1 MSKFGLVEC
10 PQRNVR
16 STTFSRLLESCGR
29 LSLEPSL
36 MDERNLYTGPTQ
48 GDQRATETPRLEQG
62 QSQPA
67 PEQCI
72 EFSSVQK
79 DWLWRCLGAARRR
92 RAGIGGDDWLGS
104 TTKPKAMLSG
114 GSCWFPSQA
123 AARGANNAR
132 IMAEARTHIRRG
144 MGFMG
149 VR

>member
-1 MSKFGLVEC
+1 MEVPRSCKAAAVPGL
-10 PQRNVR
+10 
-16 STTFSRLLESCGR
+16 G
-29 LSLEPSL
+29 
-36 MDERNLYTGPTQ
+36 
-48 GDQRATETPRLEQG
+48 
-62 QSQPA
+62 
-67 PEQCI
+67 
-72 EFSSVQK
+72 
-79 DWLWRCLGAARRR
+79 RR
-92 RAGIGGDDWLGS
+92 RAGIGGHDWLGS